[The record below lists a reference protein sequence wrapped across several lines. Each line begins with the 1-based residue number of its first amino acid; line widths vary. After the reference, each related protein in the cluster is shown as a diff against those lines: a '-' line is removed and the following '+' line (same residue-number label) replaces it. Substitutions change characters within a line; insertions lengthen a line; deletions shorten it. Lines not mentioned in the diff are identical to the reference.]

1 LDVFEA
7 YNRGIGDL
15 SIYQRRNGYSLG
27 MTAFPTSQ
35 PSPVDAGGE
44 AVFNTSSLLLV
55 GGCAA
60 LGCGDPGRGL
70 NVYVF

>member
-1 LDVFEA
+1 
-7 YNRGIGDL
+7 
-15 SIYQRRNGYSLG
+15 

-44 AVFNTSSLLLV
+44 AVFNTSSPLLV